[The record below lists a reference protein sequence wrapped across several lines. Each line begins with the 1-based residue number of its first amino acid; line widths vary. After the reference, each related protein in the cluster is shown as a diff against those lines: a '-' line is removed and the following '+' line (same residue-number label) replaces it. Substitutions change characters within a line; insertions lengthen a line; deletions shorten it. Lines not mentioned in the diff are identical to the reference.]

1 MAAMIPVQLPQ
12 EPDHYRELVRNEG
25 LAFFQEMSL
34 NPEYVYNRAIFNT
47 RRTMADGRI
56 RSCEYWQLAKDA
68 LRNGHCNR
76 CVYTCFLIEEEFV
89 ADASSTERIKVGGH
103 SIDHFRPIAAS
114 PARLDYEWTNF
125 RWAWRYIDNNFK
137 ANHVIPDEH
146 DPVNISAGAIQMKFD
161 NNGDLLAMPNPA
173 LPDEERLTLDDTIK
187 KLGLNDAQVKKF
199 RRDCFDDFINPES
212 GYSEQQMKEIQP
224 FIYQYMTAS

>member
-1 MAAMIPVQLPQ
+1 
-12 EPDHYRELVRNEG
+12 
-25 LAFFQEMSL
+25 
-34 NPEYVYNRAIFNT
+34 
-47 RRTMADGRI
+47 
-56 RSCEYWQLAKDA
+56 
-68 LRNGHCNR
+68 
-76 CVYTCFLIEEEFV
+76 
-89 ADASSTERIKVGGH
+89 
-103 SIDHFRPIAAS
+103 
-114 PARLDYEWTNF
+114 
-125 RWAWRYIDNNFK
+125 
-137 ANHVIPDEH
+137 
-146 DPVNISAGAIQMKFD
+146 MKFD